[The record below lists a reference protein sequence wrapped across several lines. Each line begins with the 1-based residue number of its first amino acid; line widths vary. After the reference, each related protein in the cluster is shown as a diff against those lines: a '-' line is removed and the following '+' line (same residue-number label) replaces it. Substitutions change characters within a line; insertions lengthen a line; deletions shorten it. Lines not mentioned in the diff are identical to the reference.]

1 MKQIN
6 RQEEQDALWEA
17 TSELAGVGHTI
28 ESENPLPHYLKQIES
43 QQIKD
48 AMVDNSL
55 VIARAARQ
63 LGVSRERLH
72 HRIKA
77 LNLTF

>member
-17 TSELAGVGHTI
+17 TSELAGLGHTI
-28 ESENPLPHYLKQIES
+28 KSDENLPQYLAQIES

-48 AMVDNSL
+48 AMIDNSL